1 MSTLSRCNFLM
12 KSTSKMTLLIT
23 QGLILLVH
31 PKRYIFSFKNSM
43 SLENLAENIYNDN
56 VSLDAAKQEQRRMKN
71 LIRNFINYN
80 PVKDNCK
87 NQKFIILRN
96 IKEFFKGRREVLS
109 AFEEN
114 IFALPKSYVFGKNEW
129 KEKRFG

>member
-1 MSTLSRCNFLM
+1 MSTLSRCKFLT

-31 PKRYIFSFKNSM
+31 PKRYTFSFKNFM
-43 SLENLAENIYNDN
+43 NLENLAENIYNDN

-80 PVKDNCK
+80 PVKDNYK
-87 NQKFIILRN
+87 NKNFIIL
-96 IKEFFKGRREVLS
+96 
-109 AFEEN
+109 
-114 IFALPKSYVFGKNEW
+114 
-129 KEKRFG
+129 

>member
-1 MSTLSRCNFLM
+1 
-12 KSTSKMTLLIT
+12 
-23 QGLILLVH
+23 
-31 PKRYIFSFKNSM
+31 M

-80 PVKDNCK
+80 PVKDNYK
-87 NQKFIILRN
+87 NQKFIILWN
-96 IKEFFKGRREVLS
+96 IKEFFKGRREVLI

-114 IFALPKSYVFGKNEW
+114 IFPLPKSYVFGKNER

>member
-1 MSTLSRCNFLM
+1 
-12 KSTSKMTLLIT
+12 MTLLIT

-31 PKRYIFSFKNSM
+31 PKRYTFSFKKFM

-80 PVKDNCK
+80 PVKDNYK
-87 NQKFIILRN
+87 NQKFIIL
-96 IKEFFKGRREVLS
+96 
-109 AFEEN
+109 
-114 IFALPKSYVFGKNEW
+114 
-129 KEKRFG
+129 